1 MERKDLDSVPHV
13 HDLKDLAKEITS
25 SWYLLGIELG
35 MEPSTVDGI
44 RDNNIQ
50 NPTHEMKAFQML
62 NTWREKGSSSTY
74 RELEK
79 ALEHENLVR
88 IAEKYCRAGDG

>member
-1 MERKDLDSVPHV
+1 MQKKDLDSVPPV
-13 HDLKDLAKEITS
+13 DDLKDLAKEITS
-25 SWYLLGIELG
+25 SWYFLGIELG
-35 MEPSTVDGI
+35 LELATINGI

-62 NTWREKGSSSTY
+62 NVWRGKDSSSTY

-79 ALEHENLVR
+79 ALKRENLGLL
-88 IAEKYCRAGDG
+88 AEKYCGAADG